1 VAVRERPTADPDPSN
16 WTVSGLPTGVG
27 RKPGS
32 GQLSGPGQAHEA
44 AECAELLSAAGIPVG
59 PILTVPET
67 VAHPQGVARVMV
79 VALPHPTEGTVRT
92 LGSRSSRRTRHR
104 TCGTPA
110 PPHRQHTAEVLA
122 DVDLTPGEIARL
134 RDQGSIRG

>member
-1 VAVRERPTADPDPSN
+1 M
-16 WTVSGLPTGVG
+16 SGLPTGVG

-44 AECAELLSAAGIPVG
+44 AECAELLRAAGIPVG

-92 LGSRSSRRTRHR
+92 LASPLKPSNTPPNLRHASP
-104 TCGTPA
+104 TPQTA
-110 PPHRQHTAEVLA
+110 HR
-122 DVDLTPGEIARL
+122 
-134 RDQGSIRG
+134 